1 MDRMRKRK
9 LVVCGESFYGKSL
22 HEHLLGRNVCLL
34 TFQFRVTVL
43 LPQPPDFLRI
53 LGERRQSEAR
63 LRRELGRARGE
74 ECSSCRAHSR
84 PFTLLPSRWTRASLS
99 SSFRLSPKIRKK
111 LRLFYRLLYP
121 SRLLPCEMIAF
132 REAQKPLRVAKR
144 EGEGLGRVFRHAN
157 DLSGKF
163 ENRSVFTLFV
173 VK

>member
-9 LVVCGESFYGKSL
+9 LVVFGESFYGKSL

-74 ECSSCRAHSR
+74 ECSSRRAHSR

-99 SSFRLSPKIRKK
+99 SSFRLSSPKIRKK
-111 LRLFYRLLYP
+111 ITLVLHAIVPITVVTLRDDRL
-121 SRLLPCEMIAF
+121 SRSPETIAS
-132 REAQKPLRVAKR
+132 RKKR
-144 EGEGLGRVFRHAN
+144 RTRT
-157 DLSGKF
+157 
-163 ENRSVFTLFV
+163 RTSVSAC
-173 VK
+173 K